1 MLGGVRWNAVA
12 DSLEVAGG
20 ATAGGEAVLDRADYV
35 AISRLLFKAL
45 MPIWDAAAAQRSAEE
60 DWGADAGGSQNY
72 IERRSF
78 LDSLFQLADVW
89 AEGATAED

>member
-1 MLGGVRWNAVA
+1 MA

-45 MPIWDAAAAQRSAEE
+45 MPIWDAAAAQRSAE
-60 DWGADAGGSQNY
+60 G
-72 IERRSF
+72 
-78 LDSLFQLADVW
+78 
-89 AEGATAED
+89 